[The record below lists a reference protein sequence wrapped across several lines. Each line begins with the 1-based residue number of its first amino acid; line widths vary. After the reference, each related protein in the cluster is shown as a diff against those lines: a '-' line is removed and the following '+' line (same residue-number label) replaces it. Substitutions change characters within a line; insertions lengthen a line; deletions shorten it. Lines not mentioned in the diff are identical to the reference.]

1 MHNRVS
7 VNSQL
12 RDCFDRGV
20 PGTRVT
26 SLKDQIVPP
35 LHNAMHENAE
45 ATLQSIAHYSG
56 EKIVVKTIHD
66 VLPKLSNT
74 LAEIITK
81 TMEDQM
87 AASQVL
93 QDLDLA
99 LKQGALN
106 GGGPLYSTPQLKPP

>member
-1 MHNRVS
+1 M
-7 VNSQL
+7 
-12 RDCFDRGV
+12 
-20 PGTRVT
+20 T

-45 ATLQSIAHYSG
+45 ATLRSIAHYSG

-106 GGGPLYSTPQLKPP
+106 GGGGCVYVLRTHQQLMNGQNDQMCV